1 MKIGVES
8 AALKGTNKD
17 EIEVVGDM
25 VDAVELTKSLRKNLG
40 YAELVSVAPATG
52 SDQKKAEEK
61 KKEATMAAVA
71 WPTYTYGGVQPY
83 YAYQVPN
90 HEPSCSVMWMILSR
104 L

>member
-25 VDAVELTKSLRKNLG
+25 VDAAELTKSLRKNLG
-40 YAELVSVAPATG
+40 YAELVSVTPATG
-52 SDQKKAEEK
+52 GDQKKTEEK
-61 KKEATMAAVA
+61 NKEAAMAAVA
-71 WPTYTYGGVQPY
+71 WPTYTYSYGGVQPY

-90 HEPSCSVMWMILSR
+90 HEPSCSIMWMILS
-104 L
+104 